1 MHIDMAVVLL
11 NYLLDNC
18 EAQADALV
26 INVCSTLQFSEAREQ
41 LCEVVL
47 MDASP
52 GIFDVAYEDSTKH
65 VVRHLDL
72 NFSI

>member
-1 MHIDMAVVLL
+1 MHIDYAVVLL
-11 NYLLDNC
+11 NYLLDYC
-18 EAQADALV
+18 EAQTDALV
-26 INVCSTLQFSEAREQ
+26 IYVSSALQFSEAREQ
-41 LCEVVL
+41 LCDVVF
-47 MDASP
+47 MNASP